1 MSTFIDTSAFF
12 AIANSADQRHEPAV
26 RAWLALTSGQ
36 EHIVTSSYVVA
47 ETISLLHGRHGTQAV
62 RRFVDGLL
70 PVVLVEWVD
79 AHLHTTAL
87 SALLASPGRHGPS
100 LTDCVSF
107 EIIRES
113 RIDTVF
119 AYDRHFHQRG
129 HTLIGQ

>member
-36 EHIVTSSYVVA
+36 DQIVTSSYVVA
-47 ETISLLHGRHGTQAV
+47 ETISLLHSRHGTHAV
-62 RRFVDGLL
+62 RRFVEGLL

-79 AHLHTTAL
+79 PRLHTTAL

-100 LTDCVSF
+100 LTDCISF
-107 EIIRES
+107 EIIRDS
-113 RIDTVF
+113 NIDDVF
-119 AYDRHFHQRG
+119 AYDKHFEGRG
-129 HTLIGQ
+129 LHLVGQ